1 METLKRYI
9 ILITVFLI
17 FTQNLV
23 AQNLVSNPGFEEL
36 THPTKTGVS
45 PLSKYTLW
53 NPEELVKNDS
63 NYNYGIHS
71 LLVFKSLRLTN
82 CWRKFEFPNPR
93 TGNAMAMISPSFFT
107 TGKNITNI
115 KTGDKLQ
122 GQLTDTLY
130 SGRLYCVS
138 FYFYYSSL
146 SWDPVEEI
154 AIYFYKDGEF
164 PKTTF
169 DFANLKVEPQLA
181 LKDSTLGITGKW
193 HRFSMIYK
201 AQGGEKHFLIGN
213 FIQRI
218 YSDKQE
224 IPAINRV
231 MRAGEHV
238 GQKFKCYNSD
248 FYFLDDFEIIAIGE
262 NDQCDN

>member
-1 METLKRYI
+1 METLKKYI
-9 ILITVFLI
+9 ISITVFLI

-23 AQNLVSNPGFEEL
+23 SQNLVSNPGFEEI
-36 THPTKTGVS
+36 TQIPHKRVS
-45 PLSKYTLW
+45 LLSQYTQW
-53 NPEELVKNDS
+53 NSEALVLRGS
-63 NYNYGIHS
+63 NYNYGVFGF
-71 LLVFKSLRLTN
+71 LVFKSLRLTR
-82 CWRKFEFPNPR
+82 CWKKFEFPKPR
-93 TGNAMAMISPSFFT
+93 TGNAMAAISPSFFT
-107 TGKNITNI
+107 TGKSITSI

-122 GQLTDTLY
+122 GHLTDTLIP
-130 SGRLYCVS
+130 GRSYCVS
-138 FYFYYSSL
+138 FYFFYSSL

>member
-9 ILITVFLI
+9 ISITVFLL
-17 FTQNLV
+17 FTRNLV
-23 AQNLVSNPGFEEL
+23 AQNLVSNPGFEEI
-36 THPTKTGVS
+36 TQTPEIRVS
-45 PLSKYTLW
+45 NLSQYTNW
-53 NPEELVKNDS
+53 NSEDFVLKGS
-63 NYNYGIHS
+63 HFNYGVFG
-71 LLVFKSLRLTN
+71 LLVFKSLPLTH
-82 CWRKFEFPNPR
+82 CWKQFEYPKPR
-93 TGNAMAMISPSFFT
+93 TGNAMALISPSFFT
-107 TGKNITNI
+107 TGKLLTSI

-122 GQLTDTLY
+122 GHLTDTLIP
-130 SGRLYCVS
+130 GRSYCVS
-138 FYFYYSSL
+138 FYFYYYSL

-169 DFANLKVEPQLA
+169 DFANLKVEPQLS
-181 LKDSTLGITGKW
+181 LKDSSLGITGKW

-201 AQGGEKHFLIGN
+201 ALGGEKHFLIGN

-218 YSDKQE
+218 YTDKLE
-224 IPAINRV
+224 IPDINRV

-248 FYFLDDFEIIAIGE
+248 FYFLDDFEIIPIGE
-262 NDQCDN
+262 NDKCDN